1 MDPDREMSSSNSS
14 EISDF
19 DFNSDDGGLFLVSES
34 GFEDEEYGEV
44 VFDYNS
50 SVIQPYLDE
59 PEVQP
64 PQDEEM
70 EVRES
75 ESEIDVSVVDNW

>member
-1 MDPDREMSSSNSS
+1 M
-14 EISDF
+14 
-19 DFNSDDGGLFLVSES
+19 SES
-34 GFEDEEYGEV
+34 GLEDEEYGEV

-75 ESEIDVSVVDNW
+75 ESEIDFSVVDNW